1 MDEAAHARITI
12 PQRIETVGVPAD
24 WTTTARW
31 RLIPRDIVT
40 RSVRYVHRTIARGRA
55 RALSFGALM
64 LLLGAS
70 LQGFAAES
78 QAVLVTYPEPPEVTY
93 THHNN
98 DYVVKVRTP
107 GGRWQN
113 LFEYNVKVDLDKPQD
128 ASMVYFDFSKE
139 VEVSVRKTNGEVRS
153 VRIRPAVDG
162 IRPEVKGNT
171 VYFRLT
177 QPRKL
182 SIEFDGDRLHNLH
195 LLANPLE
202 SARPQPGDPDVIY
215 FGPGVHQLPAPAVEP
230 SQSGSSPV
238 QQTGVLEI
246 PSGKTV
252 YVAGGAILR
261 GKLLLDHVHDVKI
274 MGRGI
279 LEQTENAIEVDHS
292 SRVSVEGLIV
302 IDPTHYTLQCGESD
316 HLEVRNLKTF
326 SAVPWSDGIDMM
338 SCSDVEISDVFL
350 RTSDDCIAIYA
361 HRWGFYG
368 DSRHIRVSDSVLWA
382 DIAHPMTIGIHGDSG
397 NPDTIEDIEYHNI
410 DVLEH
415 DERNPQYQGSMAI
428 NAGDSNLVRNVT
440 YSDIRIDDF
449 QEGQLVNLRVVFNH
463 KYNTSPG
470 RGVENITFRNIL
482 YRGDGASPS
491 VIAGLDSQ
499 RRVRNVRFENLVV
512 NGRRVRQP
520 RDGNIEI
527 GDFADN
533 VRFVR

>member
-1 MDEAAHARITI
+1 M
-12 PQRIETVGVPAD
+12 
-24 WTTTARW
+24 
-31 RLIPRDIVT
+31 
-40 RSVRYVHRTIARGRA
+40 
-55 RALSFGALM
+55 LM
-64 LLLGAS
+64 LAGS
-70 LQGFAAES
+70 LQGFATES
-78 QAVLVTYPEPPEVTY
+78 AAALVTYPEPPEVTY

-98 DYVVKVRTP
+98 DYTVKVKAP
-107 GGRWQN
+107 GGRWQD
-113 LFEYNVKVDLDKPQD
+113 LYEYNVKVDLNKPQD
-128 ASMVYFDFSKE
+128 ASMVYFDFSGA
-139 VEVSVRKTNGEVRS
+139 VEVSVRKNNGDVRS

-162 IRPEVKGNT
+162 IRPKIKGNT

-202 SARPQPGDPDVIY
+202 SDRPQAGDPDVIY
-215 FGPGVHQLPAPAVEP
+215 FGPGVHQLPAPQVEP
-230 SQSGSSPV
+230 SQSGHPAV
-238 QQTGVLEI
+238 PPTGVLEI

-252 YVAGGAILR
+252 YIAGGAIVR
-261 GKLLLDHVHDVKI
+261 GRLLLDHVHDVKI

-279 LEQTENAIEVDHS
+279 LEQSDNAIEVDHS
-292 SRVSVEGLIV
+292 SRVSIEGLVV

-326 SAVPWSDGIDMM
+326 SAAPWSDGIDMM
-338 SCSDVEISDVFL
+338 SCSDVQIRDVFL

-368 DSRHIRVSDSVLWA
+368 DSRNIRVSDAVLWA
-382 DIAHPMTIGIHGDSG
+382 DIAHPMTIGVHGDSA
-397 NPDTIEDIEYHNI
+397 NPDTIEDVEFHDI

-415 DERNPQYQGSMAI
+415 DERNPDYQGSMAI
-428 NAGDSNLVRNVT
+428 DAGDSNLVRNVI

-449 QEGQLVNLRVVFNH
+449 QEGQLVNLRVVRNP

-482 YRGDGASPS
+482 YRGDGASPA
-491 VIAGLDSQ
+491 VIAGFDPE

-512 NGRRVRQP
+512 NGRRVLQP

-527 GDFADN
+527 GEFADN

>member
-1 MDEAAHARITI
+1 M
-12 PQRIETVGVPAD
+12 
-24 WTTTARW
+24 
-31 RLIPRDIVT
+31 L
-40 RSVRYVHRTIARGRA
+40 
-55 RALSFGALM
+55 RALGFCSLM
-64 LLLGAS
+64 LMLGK
-70 LQGFAAES
+70 LQQVCGTES
-78 QAVLVTYPEPPEVTY
+78 RKALVTYPEPVEVTY
-93 THHNN
+93 THHND
-98 DYVVKVRTP
+98 DYTVKVRTP
-107 GGRWQN
+107 DGRWQD
-113 LFEYNVKVDLDKPQD
+113 LYEYNVKVDLDKPQD
-128 ASMVYFDFSKE
+128 ASMVYFDFSGA
-139 VEVSVRKTNGEVRS
+139 VEVSVRKNNGDVHS
-153 VRIRPAVDG
+153 VRIRPAVYG
-162 IRPEVKGNT
+162 IRPKVKGNT

-195 LLANPLE
+195 LLANSLE
-202 SARPQPGDPDVIY
+202 STRPEPGNPDVIY
-215 FGPGVHQLPAPAVEP
+215 FGPGVHQLPVPKVEA
-230 SQSGSSPV
+230 SERGAPV
-238 QQTGVLEI
+238 QPTGVLQI

-252 YVAGGAILR
+252 YIAGGAILR

-279 LEQTENAIEVDHS
+279 LEQSDNAIEVDHS
-292 SRVSVEGLIV
+292 SRVSIEGLIV
-302 IDPTHYTLQCGESD
+302 INPTHYTLQCGESD

-326 SAVPWSDGIDMM
+326 SAAPWSDGIDMM
-338 SCSDVEISDVFL
+338 SCSDVQVSDVFL

-368 DSRHIRVSDSVLWA
+368 DSRNIRVSDSVLWA
-382 DIAHPMTIGIHGDSG
+382 DIAHPMTIGIHGDSAS
-397 NPDTIEDIEYHNI
+397 NPDTIEDVEYHNI

-415 DERNPQYQGSMAI
+415 DERNPEYQGSMAI

-491 VIAGLDSQ
+491 VIAGLDPQ

-512 NGRRVRQP
+512 NGRRVLEP